1 MIKEGGNTL
10 ISRNPSQVFSEIDG
24 QVVMLNVRKEAY
36 YTLNE
41 VGSAIWKEIESP
53 RKLEDIILFLT
64 EAYEVTYEN
73 CRDEMIPFLNELL
86 EAGVVIINNE

>member
-1 MIKEGGNTL
+1 MIKEGSNTL

-24 QVVMLNVRKEAY
+24 QVVMLNVKKEAY

-53 RKLEDIILFLT
+53 RKLEDLIIFLT
-64 EAYEVTYEN
+64 EAYEVTYEK
-73 CRDEMIPFLNELL
+73 CRDEMIPFLNELR
-86 EAGVVIINNE
+86 EAGVVIINND